1 MLASPLTTTLETGPV
16 LPQPVDPGQC
26 GSGIGVASLTGPVKE
41 QIAAKERAYVL
52 AAAAIA
58 LIAKLVIAW
67 NTFGT
72 NDVLTFY
79 LFGRTISEEGLGAM
93 YRTTILFNHPPL
105 TAYYL
110 QWIYELQRFPALES
124 LGITFPFLLR
134 LPGILADF
142 VVVAVLVDLGRRA
155 PGFRAPTWAMVLFAL
170 SPVSLMVSGYHGNTD
185 PVMVM
190 FLVLAVYFCVRDE
203 AILSGIF
210 FALSVQVKII
220 PLLLFPFFF
229 FFWMNRRSFLRFAL
243 PTAIV
248 SLVLWIQPLFQFP
261 AIFIRNVLS
270 YSSFWGIWGIS
281 YLIRLTGLKQFAEV
295 SFFDLSPAQ
304 NLMINICK
312 VVIILIV
319 LCLAWRQRKQAS
331 RALWNTIAFAWLVF
345 FVLAPGICTQYLIWL
360 APFVLL
366 LSPSFYAWLTASCSI
381 FAFVFYDT
389 ISHGLPWFRGIST
402 NAINKHWVPWSILP
416 WIVLI
421 VGCSLLWRR
430 AFAVVPIQTGLVSEN
445 DSAAQ

>member
-1 MLASPLTTTLETGPV
+1 MIASQLTRTLKTDPGS
-16 LPQPVDPGQC
+16 PQSVDPRQ
-26 GSGIGVASLTGPVKE
+26 SGNGLGAAILIGPVKE
-41 QIAAKERAYVL
+41 QIGAKERPYVL

-72 NDVLTFY
+72 NDVLISY

-110 QWIYELQRFPALES
+110 RWIYELQRLPALES

-134 LPGILADF
+134 LPGILSDF
-142 VVVAVLVDLGRRA
+142 VVVAVLVDLGRRV
-155 PGFRAPTWAMVLFAL
+155 PGFRAPTWAMMLFAL

-185 PVMVM
+185 PVMVI
-190 FLVLAVYFCVRDE
+190 FLVLAAYFCVRDE

-229 FFWMNRRSFLRFAL
+229 FFWVNRRSFLRFAL
-243 PTAIV
+243 SAAII
-248 SLVLWIQPLFQFP
+248 SLILWFQPLFQFP
-261 AIFIRNVLS
+261 ALFIKNVLS

-304 NLMINICK
+304 NLVINICK
-312 VVIILIV
+312 VLIIFIV
-319 LCLAWRQRKQAS
+319 LCLAWRQRRQGS
-331 RALWNTIAFAWLVF
+331 RALWDTIAFAWLVF

-366 LSPSFYAWLTASCSI
+366 LSPSFYAWLTASSSI

-389 ISHGLPWFRGIST
+389 ISRGLPWFRGIST
-402 NAINKHWVPWSILP
+402 NAINKHWVPWSVLP

-421 VGCSLLWRR
+421 VGCCFLWRR
-430 AFAVVPIQTGLVSEN
+430 ALEVVPIQPGLVSEN
-445 DSAAQ
+445 DNVAQ